1 MQEEEFLKNVK
12 VGSLRDVQNILKGN
26 VNVNY
31 CDQFSNTAL
40 HYAAFNRNRELAHLL
55 VEAGGDI
62 LKENTEGLTPFH
74 FAAFGGSKE
83 VLNIFLQKKPEALNC
98 QKPTRL
104 SSPLHEAVIG
114 KTVDVVEFLLQKT
127 ADCNLQNQEGY
138 TPLHL
143 AASQKSEAMC
153 CKLLESGANVELKN
167 KKGDTCLHL
176 AAESAALSICQRLV
190 AKEASLQA
198 KNKKGETVI
207 FSALRGAGSNTGADY
222 TELISWLIEENP
234 TLLLNRNKD
243 GLTALDVAREI
254 HIPLSINK
262 LIQQKTQELLQQ
274 DLLKKSKVTDRG
286 VVKLFV
292 CGNSRVGKTTLTQTL
307 QKDGFLSQ
315 LQHCIFAPCQPPS
328 TQGVQISQSNLAAGK
343 VVIWDFAGQMEYYFT
358 HSLLLSTECVNALY
372 CIVFSLEQ
380 IQCDKAGGQSAAL
393 DQVLYWLRF
402 LTASR
407 TNSDSNRAKVFLIG
421 SHYDKLEMDF
431 KDDVVKHFF
440 DLLHIRACKL
450 SPYLD
455 IDTAVISVNCTS
467 PSDLKPLRQ
476 RLEEHVSKLQQV
488 TANTPFPEICSDVM
502 DEVQSIRCKNAVK
515 YMFWKEFSTYLCK
528 NMSENVSID
537 TLKTAVDY
545 LHNISEL
552 IFFPKVLCSESDAGL
567 VILDVQWLCQDIFGM
582 FGSFPLSKLPFSK
595 MKWTTNEVASALK
608 IEKSKDVTVI
618 IQLLEMLELVFTE
631 NEGEYIVPSWLKE
644 GKPQNVW
651 RKEKCFNVY
660 YGTSYQW
667 RSDIGLFSQA
677 FFARLQLRL
686 MKHFTLV
693 KRDGPTAEKFII
705 WINGLKYSDTT
716 EALVQLSQDHC
727 SINIAVRG
735 YKAKRSESS
744 NRDTREKC
752 FKLLEEVSC
761 EVQRLLLE
769 TGTKQEWQKLYL
781 SPKDLEDKMDA
792 SDDGLATYT
801 KEEILQS
808 EKSGEKL
815 YNKSSVSEEYA
826 CDVLIAGYDTTV
838 LESMRWEASLQWLSA
853 GAIEQLCSLDKDHP
867 LGLYWKAVMEKLDEC
882 TIQDVEKMDA
892 EAKQT
897 GTSPTVLLLTK
908 YHRTTIRD
916 LYNALEQLHREDC
929 MNAIETMFN
938 NLPELL

>member
-26 VNVNY
+26 INVNY

-40 HYAAFNRNRELAHLL
+40 HYAASNRNRELAHLL

-62 LKENTEGLTPFH
+62 LKANMEGLTPFH

-98 QKPTRL
+98 QKPMRL

-114 KTVDVVEFLLQKT
+114 KTVDAVEFLLQKT
-127 ADCNLQNQEGY
+127 AHCNLQNQEGY

-143 AASQKSEAMC
+143 AASQKSEAIC

-167 KKGDTCLHL
+167 KRGDTCLHL

-190 AKEASLQA
+190 EKEASLQA
-198 KNKKGETVI
+198 KNKNAETVI

-222 TELISWLIEENP
+222 TKLISWLIEEN
-234 TLLLNRNKD
+234 TMLLLNRNKD

-254 HIPLSINK
+254 HLPLNITK
-262 LIQQKTQELLQQ
+262 LIQQKTQELQKHG
-274 DLLKKSKVTDRG
+274 LLKKSKVTDRG
-286 VVKLFV
+286 MVKLFI
-292 CGNSRVGKTTLTQTL
+292 CGHSRVGKTTLTHTL
-307 QKDGFLSQ
+307 QQEGFLSQ
-315 LQHCIFAPCQPPS
+315 LQYFFAPYQPLS
-328 TQGVQISQSNLAAGK
+328 TQGVEISQSNLAAGK

-358 HSLLLSTECVNALY
+358 HSLLLSTESVNALY

-393 DQVLYWLRF
+393 AQVLYWLRF
-402 LTASR
+402 LNASR

-421 SHYDKLEMDF
+421 SHYDKLEMDC

-440 DLLHIRACKL
+440 DILHIRACAL
-450 SPYLD
+450 SPHLD

-476 RLEEHVSKLQQV
+476 KLEEHVEQLQQD

-515 YMFWKEFSTYLCK
+515 YMSWKDFSTNLCK
-528 NMSENVSID
+528 NMSGNVSID

-552 IFFPKVLCSESDAGL
+552 IFFPNVLCSESDTGL
-567 VILDVQWLCQDIFGM
+567 VILDVQWLCRDIFGM

-595 MKWTTNEVASALK
+595 MKWTTDEVASALK
-608 IEKSKDVTVI
+608 IEKSMDVTVI
-618 IQLLEMLELVFTE
+618 IKLLEMLELVFTE
-631 NEGEYIVPSWLKE
+631 NEGDYIVPSWLKE
-644 GKPQNVW
+644 EKPQNVW
-651 RKEKCFNVY
+651 RKEKRFNVY
-660 YGTSYQW
+660 YGTSFQW

-686 MKHFTLV
+686 MKHFTQV

-705 WINGLKYSDTT
+705 WTNGIKCSDIA
-716 EALVQLSQDHC
+716 EALVQLSQDYC
-727 SINIAVRG
+727 SINVAVRG
-735 YKAKRSESS
+735 YKTKKSESS
-744 NRDTREKC
+744 NRDTREMC

-761 EVQRLLLE
+761 EIQRLLLE
-769 TGTKQEWQKLYL
+769 TGTEREWQKLYL

-792 SDDGLATYT
+792 SDVGLATYT

-808 EKSGEKL
+808 EKSGKNL
-815 YNKSSVSEEYA
+815 YNKSSVCEEYA

-838 LESMRWEASLQWLSA
+838 LENMRWEASLQWLSA
-853 GAIEQLCSLDKDHP
+853 GAIEKLCNLDKDHP
-867 LGLYWKAVMEKLDEC
+867 LGHYWKALMEKLDEC
-882 TIQDVEKMDA
+882 TNQDVEKLDTQ
-892 EAKQT
+892 AKQT
-897 GTSPTVLLLTK
+897 GTSPTVLLLTT
-908 YHRTTIRD
+908 YHRTTIQD
-916 LYNALEQLHREDC
+916 LYNALKQLHREDC
-929 MNAIETMFN
+929 MNAIKTMFN
-938 NLPELL
+938 NLP

>member
-12 VGSLRDVQNILKGN
+12 VGSFRDVQNILKGN
-26 VNVNY
+26 INVNY
-31 CDQFSNTAL
+31 CDQ
-40 HYAAFNRNRELAHLL
+40 
-55 VEAGGDI
+55 
-62 LKENTEGLTPFH
+62 EGLTPFH

-98 QKPTRL
+98 QKPM
-104 SSPLHEAVIG
+104 
-114 KTVDVVEFLLQKT
+114 
-127 ADCNLQNQEGY
+127 EGY

-143 AASQKSEAMC
+143 AASQKSEAIC

-167 KKGDTCLHL
+167 KRGDTCLHL

-190 AKEASLQA
+190 EKEASLQA
-198 KNKKGETVI
+198 KNKNAETVI
-207 FSALRGAGSNTGADY
+207 FSALRGAGANTGADY
-222 TELISWLIEENP
+222 TKLISWLIEENS

-254 HIPLSINK
+254 HLPLNITK
-262 LIQQKTQELLQQ
+262 LIQQKTQE
-274 DLLKKSKVTDRG
+274 
-286 VVKLFV
+286 
-292 CGNSRVGKTTLTQTL
+292 
-307 QKDGFLSQ
+307 GFLSQ
-315 LQHCIFAPCQPPS
+315 LQYFFAPYQPPS
-328 TQGVQISQSNLAAGK
+328 TQGVEISQSTIAAGK

-358 HSLLLSTECVNALY
+358 HSLLLSTESVNALY

-393 DQVLYWLRF
+393 AQVLYWLRF
-402 LTASR
+402 LNASR

-421 SHYDKLEMDF
+421 SHYDKLEMDC

-440 DLLHIRACKL
+440 NILHIRACAL
-450 SPYLD
+450 SPHLD

-476 RLEEHVSKLQQV
+476 KLEEHVEQLQQV
-488 TANTPFPEICSDVM
+488 
-502 DEVQSIRCKNAVK
+502 K
-515 YMFWKEFSTYLCK
+515 YMSWKDFSTYLCK
-528 NMSENVSID
+528 NMSGNVSVD

-552 IFFPKVLCSESDAGL
+552 IFFPRVLCSESDTGL

-595 MKWTTNEVASALK
+595 TKWTTDEVASALK
-608 IEKSKDVTVI
+608 IEKSMDVTVI
-618 IQLLEMLELVFTE
+618 IKLLEMLELVFTE

-644 GKPQNVW
+644 EKAQNVW
-651 RKEKCFNVY
+651 RKEKRFNVY

-686 MKHFTLV
+686 MKHFTQV

-705 WINGLKYSDTT
+705 WTNGIKCSDIA

-735 YKAKRSESS
+735 YKAKRSESN

-761 EVQRLLLE
+761 EIQRLLLE
-769 TGTKQEWQKLYL
+769 TDTEREWQKLYL

-792 SDDGLATYT
+792 SDVGLATYT

-808 EKSGEKL
+808 EKSGKNL
-815 YNKSSVSEEYA
+815 YNKSSVCEEYA

-853 GAIEQLCSLDKDHP
+853 VAIEKLCNLDKDHP
-867 LGLYWKAVMEKLDEC
+867 LGFYWKALMEKLDEC
-882 TIQDVEKMDA
+882 TNQDVEKLDT

-908 YHRTTIRD
+908 YHRTTIQD
-916 LYNALEQLHREDC
+916 LYNALEQIHREDC
-929 MNAIETMFN
+929 MNAIKTMFN
-938 NLPELL
+938 NLP